1 MFTVF
6 TEIMKGK
13 LMSVI
18 THTTTTSAD
27 GTTIGYR
34 ITGAGPGART
44 VVLVE
49 GALATQDNGD
59 GKALTEALAGD
70 HRVVTYDRRGRG
82 ESRSADS
89 FTLAT
94 ELADLAAVIDAA
106 GGVDIVCGFSSGAVI
121 ALYDA
126 ARTGRQARY
135 ILFEP
140 PLVGSDPA
148 AVPAAAAMARLG
160 ELLGE
165 GRNSAA
171 VQHWMSRIVGIP
183 APIVWVLRQ
192 TLPRA
197 KRPDGPANARSL
209 LGDAAVV
216 DATRFGI
223 PAEASVIGQ
232 PIVVVNGSK
241 SVKKLRDAAEAVA
254 AAIPGAELRGLEG
267 ESHTPAA
274 APMAVLVRELT
285 AAAR

>member
-1 MFTVF
+1 MLTVF

-13 LMSVI
+13 LMSVF
-18 THTTTTSAD
+18 TQATTTSAD

-34 ITGAGPGART
+34 IAGAGPGART

-82 ESRSADS
+82 DSRAADS
-89 FTLAT
+89 FTLDA

-126 ARTGRQARY
+126 ARAGRQARY

-140 PLVGSDPA
+140 PLVGGDPA
-148 AVPAAAAMARLG
+148 AVPAAAQMAKLG
-160 ELLGE
+160 ELLSD

-223 PAEASVIGQ
+223 PAEASVISQ
-232 PIVVVNGSK
+232 PTVVVSGSK

-274 APMAVLVRELT
+274 APMAALVRELT